1 MTISIK
7 IFQIFDKIREK
18 YDIGVTE
25 WAEHSN
31 IPQPRISELRRLVK
45 SDDSSSVGRAFSFE
59 KCLSLANG
67 LRAAIGGEILSKE
80 LLERVDDLTEAKDR
94 NIILVLAL
102 DDDKQSALEIYIR
115 TLMNVKSDSP
125 KKDKKLK

>member
-1 MTISIK
+1 MTRGISIK
-7 IFQIFDKIREK
+7 IFKIFDKIREK

-31 IPQPRISELRRLVK
+31 IPQPRISELRRLAK

-59 KCLSLANG
+59 KWLSLANG

-94 NIILVLAL
+94 NILVLAAENVSMLRNSL
-102 DDDKQSALEIYIR
+102 DKRIV
-115 TLMNVKSDSP
+115 MGVKANHD
-125 KKDKKLK
+125 